1 MRRLAL
7 IALVAA
13 PLLAQSVDFSNSARV
28 HDLIRAG
35 NMYLSLSD
43 AIALTL
49 ENNLDIE
56 LQRYALRVSRTELLR
71 TAGGGVTRGVL
82 FTVAEAPAGVGGPL
96 SSLLTTPAVLG
107 RATANSSVAA
117 NAVAL
122 NVLNGSTTNYSVQGA
137 VAQSLGPAVP
147 VFDPAVTG
155 QLNWSH
161 QTTPQTAF
169 GTVGANALVSNGVI
183 ANTGLQRGFASGGS
197 AGLAF
202 NNNRQSINSIKTDY
216 NPYTGS
222 ALGFTATQPLMRG
235 FGPALNRRFIRIASN
250 EQRISGL
257 IFRQQLI
264 ATVYGVVRLYTD
276 LVALYEDE
284 KVKVETLRLAE
295 KLHSDIKA
303 QVEEG
308 TVAPIELTRASAQIT
323 STRQDLA
330 NASGLREEQEAILKN
345 VITRQGHEDPEV
357 RAVRII
363 PTGTLEIPEKD
374 EVRPVQD
381 LMAEAI
387 ASRPDLAQA
396 GVQIE
401 NSRIGLIGA
410 QNLTKPQVDIV
421 GTMLNNGAAG
431 MANPFGPLNNGTFL
445 NGYGGLLDQIFTRK
459 YPTYGIGLQ
468 VTLPLK
474 NRVAEADLARDELQV
489 KQSEIRLRQLQNQA
503 RLEVQDALI
512 AMTRARA
519 AYDAAVQSRVL
530 LEQSLE
536 AEQAKFEAGAST
548 SFFVIQYASLLAQ
561 AKSTEVVAKSSWVKA
576 MAALDRATGGI
587 LDRNNVSLDAA
598 IKGR

>member
-197 AGLAF
+197 AGLVF

-250 EQRISGL
+250 EQRISSL

-387 ASRPDLAQA
+387 ANRPDLAQA

-431 MANPFGPLNNGTFL
+431 MANPFGPLSNGTFL

-587 LDRNNVSLDAA
+587 LDRNNVSMDAA